1 MLELTNLKHIHCIGI
16 GGIGLSAIAEIFLS
30 RGYQVSGSDMKQS
43 ETTDHLIRHGAR
55 ISFEHRAENVGGA
68 DLVCYSAAISKD
80 NPELM
85 AAIEQGIPTAT
96 RAEALGALM
105 AGYETS
111 IAISGT
117 HGKTTTT
124 SMISLILEHA
134 KTDPTILVGGN
145 LAEFHGNV
153 KVGKSD
159 YFVTEAC
166 EYMDSFL
173 SLRPKVEII
182 LNIDSDHLDYFKDID
197 HIANSFHRFASL
209 VPCDG
214 MLIAYSA
221 NPFVQAVIESVNCN
235 VVTFGFSDNCT
246 YYADNIKFN
255 SMGMPSF
262 DVYCPEGLLGSVQ
275 LSVPGEHNIANSLA
289 AIACC
294 HSLGVPAQS
303 IINTLV
309 NFTGTQRRFDVIGS
323 TKNNVRIVDDYAHHP
338 TEIKATLAAAN
349 KMTHN
354 KLWCLFQ
361 PHTYTRTMALF
372 DEFAEAFSEADKL
385 IFAEIYAAREK
396 NIYKISSKSLVA
408 EIKKHHPEKDVYFF
422 DDFSD
427 MASFVYNNADEG
439 DLVLT
444 MGAGDIYRVAE
455 LILELDQKSV

>member
-1 MLELTNLKHIHCIGI
+1 MLDFTNFKHIHCIGI
-16 GGIGLSAIAEIFLS
+16 GGIGLSAIAEIFLA

-43 ETTDHLIRHGAR
+43 ETTDHLIRHGAC
-55 ISFEHRAENVGGA
+55 ISFTHDAKNISGA
-68 DLVCYSAAISKD
+68 DLVCYSAAISKE
-80 NPELM
+80 NPELK
-85 AAIEQGIPTAT
+85 AAIEQGVPTAT

-105 AGYETS
+105 AEYETS

-145 LAEFHGNV
+145 LSEFDGNV

-173 SLRPKVEII
+173 SLRPKIEII

-197 HIANSFHRFASL
+197 HIANSFHRFADL
-209 VPCDG
+209 VPSSG
-214 MLIAYSA
+214 TLIAYDA
-221 NPFVQAVIESVNCN
+221 NPFVQAVIESVDCN
-235 VVTFGFSDNCT
+235 VITFGFGHNCT

-262 DVYCPEGLLGSVQ
+262 DVYCPDGLFGSVQ
-275 LSVPGEHNIANSLA
+275 LSVPGEHNITNSLA

-303 IINTLV
+303 IIDTLV
-309 NFTGTQRRFDVIGS
+309 HYTGTQRRFDVIGS

-349 KMTHN
+349 KMAHN

-372 DEFAEAFSEADKL
+372 DEFAEAFHDADKL

-396 NIYKISSKSLVA
+396 NIYKISSKSLVT
-408 EIKKHHPEKDVYFF
+408 EIKKRHPEKDVYFF

-455 LILELDQKSV
+455 LILELDQK